1 MLGTQQELAS
11 RVNSSGSSVV
21 HAYKMFVNDKD
32 GYQKFKN
39 NFNENGN
46 RITKEEFDKLDKKVQ
61 VLGDV
66 VKDLERTIQVS
77 NDPRFRRHYH

>member
-1 MLGTQQELAS
+1 MLGTQQELSS

-21 HAYKMFVNDKD
+21 RAYNLFVNDKD

-39 NFNENGN
+39 NFNEKGN
-46 RITKEEFDKLDKKVQ
+46 QITKEEFDKLDKKVQ

-66 VKDLERTIQVS
+66 IKDLEHTIQIS
-77 NDPRFRRHYH
+77 NDPRFRRHYR